1 MKLPRRGLWLYPL
14 FQIPA
19 MFLGAFLVAALLFG
33 VLGLGR
39 PNVAVAIALDLSSST
54 YQPQSFNA
62 PNTVMA
68 EEIAAVR
75 SYLEQNSQQLR
86 TPNQIQILGFA
97 GEVIPLTSSFKTDK
111 QQLEFEL
118 NQAWQNPNLP
128 DQIGQGTDINKA
140 IQKGTELLSSV
151 SNRCRELLLV
161 TDGMAEVSQPVVDGA
176 VAQKVK
182 INTVVVGAEA
192 PALQQAAFST
202 KGIYISGQQNNLNM
216 LFTDRFFTSF
226 NSNIKWIKF
235 WLGAAW
241 IAFMWMLTLPL
252 DRWIFQPLMN
262 LPPNLSGQ
270 LALGNAF
277 FWTVLTPLIVWR
289 LFGLPFGLDC

>member
-54 YQPQSFNA
+54 YQPQFFNA

-68 EEIAAVR
+68 QEIAAVGA
-75 SYLEQNSQQLR
+75 YLEQNSQLLR

-111 QQLEFEL
+111 QQLELEL
-118 NQAWQNPNLP
+118 NQALQNPNLP
-128 DQIGQGTDINKA
+128 AQIGQGTDINKA

-161 TDGMAEVSQPVVDGA
+161 TDGMAEVSQSVVDGA

-182 INTVVVGAEA
+182 INTVIVGAEA

-277 FWTVLTPLIVWR
+277 FWTILTPLIVWR